1 MADSQMHES
10 QQGQRAWWSCL
21 GPALI
26 MACMVFGP
34 GSMLVSAN
42 VGATHKC
49 ELLWLLVLTGLLM
62 ATFVSMAARIS
73 VVAQATPCTLLAQ
86 HLNRP
91 IAMMVGLMLFAICAT
106 FQFANNL
113 AFAAAVRALIPQ
125 LDAQWIVLGLNLLV
139 MLFLFKAQHIY
150 RILERSMKIMVVLI
164 LICFVANLIAA
175 RPNVASIIRGLIPHR
190 PAGMSLA
197 LAQRVDGL
205 ILDPMILVASLL
217 GTTFS
222 VGAALYQGNLVREKG
237 WGLQEYKRGIGDSIT
252 GVAVLTSISAIIMIT
267 CATVIPEQPAMNVGM
282 LAQSLQPL
290 LGRLSFV
297 MFCLGLLA
305 ISLNPFLINAM
316 MGGSLLADGMGLPHQ
331 LKDQWP
337 RRFTVLVMLIGM
349 GIAMLILNT
358 EQKPIK
364 FIIIGQALTV
374 IGNPFMAVA
383 LLWLANRKAI
393 MGEQRNRR
401 WANILGGVGLVILV
415 LVAVRVLWYV
425 GLSMT

>member
-1 MADSQMHES
+1 MAESQMHES
-10 QQGQRAWWSCL
+10 QPGQRAWWSCL

-42 VGATHKC
+42 VGASHKC
-49 ELLWLLVLTGLLM
+49 ELLWLLVLTGILM
-62 ATFVSMAARIS
+62 ATFVCMAARIS
-73 VVAQATPCTLLAQ
+73 VVAQATPCTLLAR
-86 HLNRP
+86 HLSRP
-91 IAMMVGLMLFAICAT
+91 IATMIGLMLFSICAT

-113 AFAAAVRALIPQ
+113 AFAAAVRALIPR
-125 LDAQWIVLGLNLLV
+125 LDARWIVLGLNLLV
-139 MLFLFKAQHIY
+139 ILFLFRAQHIY
-150 RILERSMKIMVVLI
+150 RILERSMKVMVVLI
-164 LICFVANLIAA
+164 LICFAANLIAA
-175 RPNVASIIRGLIPHR
+175 QPSVMRIIQGLIPHR

-197 LAQRVDGL
+197 LPRRVDGL
-205 ILDPMILVASLL
+205 VQDPMLASLL

-237 WGLQEYKRGIGDSIT
+237 WGLKAYQRGIGDSIT

-267 CATVIPEQPAMNVGM
+267 CATVIPDQPAMNVGM

-316 MGGSLLADGMGLPHQ
+316 MGGSLLADGLGLPHR

-374 IGNPFMAVA
+374 IGNPFMAVT
-383 LLWLANRKAI
+383 LLWLANHKAV
-393 MGEQRNRR
+393 MGTHRNGR
-401 WANILGGVGLVILV
+401 WANILGGVGLVILL
-415 LVAVRVLWYV
+415 LVAVRILWYV
-425 GLSMT
+425 AVSMT

>member
-1 MADSQMHES
+1 MAESQMHES
-10 QQGQRAWWSCL
+10 QQRQRAWWSCL

-42 VGATHKC
+42 VGATHQC
-49 ELLWLLVLTGLLM
+49 ELLWLLVLTGILM
-62 ATFVSMAARIS
+62 ATYVSMAARIC

-91 IAMMVGLMLFAICAT
+91 TAMMIGLMLFSICAT

-113 AFAAAVRALIPQ
+113 AFAAAARALVPRLDPQ
-125 LDAQWIVLGLNLLV
+125 WVVLGLNLLV
-139 MLFLFKAQHIY
+139 ILFLFKAQHIY

-164 LICFVANLIAA
+164 LVCFAANLIAA
-175 RPNVASIIRGLIPHR
+175 RPNVVSIIQGLIPHR

-197 LAQRVDGL
+197 LAERVDGL
-205 ILDPMILVASLL
+205 VQDPMILVASLL

-237 WGLQEYKRGIGDSIT
+237 WGLKEYQRGIGDSIT

-316 MGGSLLADGMGLPHQ
+316 MGGSLLADGMGLPHR

-374 IGNPFMAVA
+374 IGNPFMAVT
-383 LLWLANRKAI
+383 LLWLANHKAI
-393 MGEQRNRR
+393 MGAHRNGR
-401 WANILGGVGLVILV
+401 WANILGGVGLVILL
-415 LVAVRVLWYV
+415 LVAIRVLWYV

>member
-1 MADSQMHES
+1 MAESHVHDSQQRH
-10 QQGQRAWWSCL
+10 RAWWSCL

-42 VGATHKC
+42 VGATHQY
-49 ELLWLLVLTGLLM
+49 ELLWLLVLTGVLM
-62 ATFVSMAARIS
+62 ATYVSMAARIS
-73 VVAQATPCTLLAQ
+73 VVAGATPCTLLAQ

-91 IAMMVGLMLFAICAT
+91 AAMMVGLMLFSICAT

-113 AFAAAVRALIPQ
+113 AFAAAARALFPR
-125 LDAQWIVLGLNLLV
+125 LDPQWIVLGLNLLV
-139 MLFLFKAQHIY
+139 ILFLFKAQHIY

-164 LICFVANLIAA
+164 LVCFAANLIAA
-175 RPNVASIIRGLIPHR
+175 RPSIISIAQGLIPHR

-197 LAQRVDGL
+197 LAQRVDGVV
-205 ILDPMILVASLL
+205 LDPMLLVASLL

-237 WGLQEYKRGIGDSIT
+237 WGLKEYHRGMGDSIT

-267 CATVIPEQPAMNVGM
+267 CAAVIPGQTAMNVGM

-290 LGRLSFV
+290 LGSAAYI
-297 MFCLGLLA
+297 MFCVGLLA
-305 ISLNPFLINAM
+305 VSLNPFLINAM
-316 MGGSLLADGMGLPHQ
+316 MGGSLLADGLGLPHR

-337 RRFTVLVMLIGM
+337 RRFTVLVLLIGM

-358 EQKPIK
+358 TQTPIK

-374 IGNPFMAVA
+374 IGNPFMAVT
-383 LLWLANRKAI
+383 LLWLANHKAI
-393 MGEQRNRR
+393 MGTHRNGR
-401 WANILGGVGLVILV
+401 WANILGGVGLVILL
-415 LVAVRVLWYV
+415 LVAVRILWYV